1 MKNKTKGRLMI
12 FALMGAIAVAFYA
25 LTELK
30 TVALI
35 VALWCIAYLLW
46 LYVVRA
52 CELLSSDD

>member
-1 MKNKTKGRLMI
+1 MSNRTKGMLMI
-12 FALMGAIAVAFYA
+12 FSLLGAIAVAFYA

-30 TVALI
+30 IVALI
-35 VALWCIAYLLW
+35 VALWGIAYLLW